1 MSWEKPNLLPIWEA
15 QVCGSIRKCVNPIS
29 ADCLLQV
36 RGFLQRC
43 SGVARSLVLLLDF
56 YLCIFIGRY

>member
-15 QVCGSIRKCVNPIS
+15 QVWAQSRSVNPIS
-29 ADCLLQV
+29 ADRLLQV

-43 SGVARSLVLLLDF
+43 SGGARSLVLLLSF
-56 YLCIFIGRY
+56 YLWLFIGRH